1 MPDPK
6 QHAQPGDT
14 VRVHYTGTLGDG
26 TKFDSSAGR
35 DPLEFTL
42 GAGQVVPG
50 FDSAV
55 TGMRLGEKK
64 TVTIP
69 AADAYGEP
77 RQDLLLTVPRAQV
90 PPNMQPR
97 VGQRLQVGRGE
108 NAFPVVVH
116 EVTDEHVI
124 LDGNH
129 PLAGKDLTFALELV
143 GIE

>member
-1 MPDPK
+1 MPEPQ
-6 QHAQPGDT
+6 QHAKPGDT
-14 VRVHYTGTLGDG
+14 VRVHYTGTLDDG
-26 TKFDSSAGR
+26 TEFDSSAGR

-50 FDSAV
+50 FDAAV

-64 TVTIP
+64 TITIP

-90 PPNMQPR
+90 PPNMNPR

-116 EVTDEHVI
+116 EVTDDHVI

-129 PLAGKDLTFALELV
+129 PLAGQDLTFALELV
-143 GIE
+143 AIE

>member
-1 MPDPK
+1 MSEPR

-14 VRVHYTGTLGDG
+14 VRVHYTGTLDDG
-26 TKFDSSAGR
+26 TEFDSSAGR

-50 FDSAV
+50 FDAAV

-69 AADAYGEP
+69 AAEAYGEP

-90 PPNMQPR
+90 PPNMSPR

-129 PLAGKDLTFALELV
+129 PLAGQDLTFALELV
-143 GIE
+143 AIE